1 MNNMYR
7 QGDLLLK
14 RVKSI
19 PTTARKIGDQI
30 LATGEATG
38 HKHRLVGP
46 AVILEE
52 PAGQRFVKVS
62 QLAQLVHEEHKPI
75 DLVKGTYAV
84 IHEREY
90 DPFAEAMR
98 PVLD

>member
-7 QGDLLLK
+7 HGDLLLK
-14 RVKSI
+14 RVESI
-19 PTTARKIGDQI
+19 PQTAKQI
-30 LATGEATG
+30 ESQVLATGEATG
-38 HKHRLVGP
+38 HKHRLVGQ

-52 PAGQRFVKVS
+52 PTGQRFVQVN

-75 DLVKGTYAV
+75 DLEEGTYAV

-98 PVLD
+98 RVLD